1 MKLKKLNYSAS
12 LFLASVVIVSLSSV
26 LLTSCGKKEDQAAL
40 SSPLLSD
47 KEKFGETKNVAVFYE
62 DDPTQDWN
70 YGKLYAIMV
79 RNLLG
84 HFNTDVSI
92 INVDDYYSDK
102 LNNFD
107 AAIYIG
113 TLYGYPLSED
123 FLEDVF
129 STDKPFMWLLWNISR
144 FFEKED
150 WDAKGHLGFGI
161 KNTKEVESF
170 SPYLYK
176 GQNVV
181 RLKIRT

>member
-1 MKLKKLNYSAS
+1 MKLYNWSYSVG
-12 LFLASVVIVSLSSV
+12 LFLVSVVIISLSSV
-26 LLTSCGKKEDQAAL
+26 LLTSCGKKENLASL
-40 SSPLLSD
+40 SSPILSD
-47 KEKFGETKNVAVFYE
+47 KREFGEAKNVAIFYE

-84 HFNTDVSI
+84 HFNTNVGI

-102 LNNFD
+102 LNDFD

-113 TLYGYPLSED
+113 TIHGHPLGED

-129 STDKPFMWLLWNISR
+129 STEKPFMWLLWNISK

-150 WDAKGHLGFGI
+150 WNAKGHWGFDFKGAQI
-161 KNTKEVESF
+161 VESY
-170 SPYLYK
+170 SSYD
-176 GQNVV
+176 
-181 RLKIRT
+181 